1 MIRRS
6 KPVQLLEWGQGT
18 SQANQNW
25 TVFGKGKIARDEKKS
40 HGLRIITVE
49 LEGSGGKTNSRD
61 DTVKIA
67 QEGEG
72 MTPTPGKWGE
82 VGYGRLKGASS
93 EGGKNLIEIE
103 IKVAVKIGR

>member
-18 SQANQNW
+18 SQSNQNW
-25 TVFGKGKIARDEKKS
+25 TEFGKGKIVGDKKTAEG
-40 HGLRIITVE
+40 HRIITIQ
-49 LEGSGGKTNSRD
+49 LSGACDKKNSRD
-61 DTVKIA
+61 ESVKIA

-82 VGYGRLKGASS
+82 VAFGRLKSVSGSTV
-93 EGGKNLIEIE
+93 EVEV
-103 IKVAVKIGR
+103 KVAVKVGK